1 MKRADDGSAPA
12 ARCAGCVR
20 GAAAVRHALLATFG
34 GLALLLAGIGV
45 HGVMSNLLPRES
57 VTSGFSSL

>member
-1 MKRADDGSAPA
+1 MTTCRS
-12 ARCAGCVR
+12 RICVR